1 MNNAAPYVQ
10 STLSP
15 LIFRRKSIDT
25 AFCSPSSSRYPCS
38 SNVTTYAI
46 YMPLSANPYLKTSLR
61 QHLLVRVLVHA
72 PEAVLHIP
80 KNEGSP
86 TTKLPWEGAEGAAV
100 ALELLDGQLRVLGEA
115 ERRADE
121 VHHEEIEGHSHEIDV
136 HRGDL
141 HRPDGTF
148 YARRRARSPLVP
160 RESVQGESPRTICV
174 RSASQR
180 SNYR

>member
-25 AFCSPSSSRYPCS
+25 AFRSPSSSRYPCS

-46 YMPLSANPYLKTSLR
+46 YVPVPYNLYLKTSLR

-72 PEAVLHIP
+72 PEPLLHIP

-86 TTKLPWEGAEGAAV
+86 I
-100 ALELLDGQLRVLGEA
+100 
-115 ERRADE
+115 DE
-121 VHHEEIEGHSHEIDV
+121 TPMG
-136 HRGDL
+136 G
-141 HRPDGTF
+141 
-148 YARRRARSPLVP
+148 RRRRGRS
-160 RESVQGESPRTICV
+160 S
-174 RSASQR
+174 
-180 SNYR
+180 

>member
-25 AFCSPSSSRYPCS
+25 ALRSPSSSRYPCS

-46 YMPLSANPYLKTSLR
+46 CVPIPSHLYLKTPLR

-72 PEAVLHIP
+72 PEPLLHIP

-86 TTKLPWEGAEGAAV
+86 TMKLPWEGAEGASV

-115 ERRADE
+115 KRRADE

-141 HRPDGTF
+141 HPPDGTLYF
-148 YARRRARSPLVP
+148 ETPPQSDWSRGSRRRA
-160 RESVQGESPRTICV
+160 SPRG
-174 RSASQR
+174 
-180 SNYR
+180 

>member
-15 LIFRRKSIDT
+15 LIFLRKSIDT
-25 AFCSPSSSRYPCS
+25 AFRSPSSSRYPCS

-46 YMPLSANPYLKTSLR
+46 YMPVPSNPYLKTSLR

-72 PEAVLHIP
+72 PEPLLHIP

-86 TTKLPWEGAEGAAV
+86 RMKLPWEGAEGASV
-100 ALELLDGQLRVLGEA
+100 ALELRDGQLRVLGEA

-121 VHHEEIEGHSHEIDV
+121 VHHEEVEGHSHEIDV

-141 HRPDGTF
+141 HPPDGTLYF
-148 YARRRARSPLVP
+148 ETPPQSDWSRGSRRRA
-160 RESVQGESPRTICV
+160 SPRG
-174 RSASQR
+174 
-180 SNYR
+180 